1 MDLGWAYVCSGIRS
15 SEADKNIQSPLQA
28 RTEAAINHVKKEK
41 GKIQAQQLAFEAGL
55 LDSDLTFKSIGFTT
69 FLSTWLIRQVDPKK
83 THPSPLVQ

>member
-1 MDLGWAYVCSGIRS
+1 MSVPGIRGS
-15 SEADKNIQSPLQA
+15 DADQKIQSPLQA
-28 RTEAAINHVKKEK
+28 RTEAAINHVKNEK
-41 GKIQAQQLAFEAGL
+41 GKILAQQLAFEAGL